1 MAQTAVP
8 MECRLV
14 SRPLATRRLL
24 LAAMATLC
32 ALPALADGEEPVLKI
47 RGEMTYLQRIALP
60 DNALAI
66 VELKPDDAP
75 DGASVTAETR
85 IHLHG
90 RQVPVAFALDVPR
103 AHLDPSATYV
113 LRGAILVDS
122 QLRWLSDP
130 VAIDTQSATV
140 DVGTL
145 RLSPYEAPAPAP
157 APPVEEEEEA
167 PAAERIVGEW
177 NIETVGGETVGAD
190 IRATID
196 FGEDGGFSGRLCNA
210 YRGPYKLDGAS
221 ISFGNAAATLMA
233 CPEPQ
238 ATLERALF
246 AALPQA
252 TSWRSGEDGALL
264 VLDGD
269 DATLIR
275 ARR

>member
-1 MAQTAVP
+1 M
-8 MECRLV
+8 

-24 LAAMATLC
+24 LAAMGALW
-32 ALPALADGEEPVLKI
+32 ALPALADGEEPVLTI

-60 DNALAI
+60 DDALAI
-66 VELKPDDAP
+66 VELKPVDAP

-85 IHLHG
+85 IPLQG
-90 RQVPVAFALDVPR
+90 RQVPVAFVLDVPR
-103 AHLDPSATYV
+103 AHLDASTTYM

-122 QLRWLSDP
+122 QPRWLSDP
-130 VAIDTQSATV
+130 VAIDTRSVAF
-140 DVGTL
+140 DAGTL
-145 RLSPYEAPAPAP
+145 RLSPYEAPSPI
-157 APPVEEEEEA
+157 EEGEA
-167 PAAERIVGEW
+167 PTAGRIAGEW
-177 NIETVGGETVGAD
+177 NIETVGGETVGPD
-190 IRATID
+190 IRATIA

-210 YRGPYKLDGAS
+210 YRGRYTLDGAS
-221 ISFGNAAATLMA
+221 ISLGNAAATLMA

-252 TSWRSGEDGALL
+252 AGWRIGEDGALL

-269 DATLIR
+269 DTTLIR